1 MHHFCPQLIGKENT
15 CKPSLDKELKSNS
28 IYSKSLNLIIKVA
41 YRVEFFGTAFAT
53 DYVLVELK
61 RSLMYY
67 IEYFIFFI
75 IIIDDK
81 YQKKERYLTLK
92 IMST

>member
-61 RSLMYY
+61 RSLMYPFQHPA
-67 IEYFIFFI
+67 I
-75 IIIDDK
+75 
-81 YQKKERYLTLK
+81 RCTLYDSLYK
-92 IMST
+92 LN